1 MPTYSSSV
9 ERARPSLREGAMTM
23 QALDSNI
30 ILNVAGRVARQPIH
44 EGTATRPEALS
55 RLIARQRAAFLRN
68 GPPSL
73 AERRANLKKLRA
85 ALLARRE
92 DFQAALDADFG
103 HRSRHETA
111 LMEMLLV
118 TWGIDYLHRNLRRFM
133 RRERRHVALPMR
145 LARAYVEYQPLGV
158 IGIVAPWNYPFS
170 LALMPLAT
178 ALAAGNRAMIKPSEL
193 TPATS
198 DLLVSLIAETFSD
211 DEVAVVTGDAAVGAA
226 FAALPFDHLFFTG
239 STAVGRAV
247 MRAASEHL
255 VPVTLELG
263 GKSPVLVDRG
273 QPLDRVAAD
282 IAYGKLANAGQTCI
296 APDYVLLHEG
306 DVDGFVHA
314 WDKAVAALYPKG
326 PASEDYTSIVN
337 VRHYDRLRGLLD
349 DARAKGARVVETG
362 RSPEHAQR
370 RAHTLPPTLVHH
382 VHDDMRIMQ
391 EEIFGPLLPIVTYR
405 DLAEAI
411 AFVNARP
418 RPLALY
424 YFGTSA
430 TNRRQVLTR
439 TTSGGVTINGTLLHY
454 PQDDLPFGGVGASGF
469 GAYHG
474 IEGFRAF
481 SHQKAVFEVGRWN
494 GGALLRPPFG
504 RLTNVI
510 LSFMLGHTRT
520 TPGVAIEVRN
530 AAVIHAS
537 IERVWSLLSD
547 VERWPSWWR
556 ACQWVRLESPMSAA
570 SVVFRWKAHPVELR
584 SAVVKSDRPHCFAIT
599 ADGRGVHAER
609 TFTLHPTPDGSS
621 TVVVSHET
629 QVGPLPW
636 LGRAFLAPRLHAVN
650 QAMFDDLNRAAG
662 H

>member
-1 MPTYSSSV
+1 
-9 ERARPSLREGAMTM
+9 MTTHT
-23 QALDSNI
+23 LDAHA
-30 ILNVAGRVARQPIH
+30 ILNVAGRVVLQPTH
-44 EGTATRPEALS
+44 EATPTRPETLPG
-55 RLIARQRAAFLRN
+55 LLARQRAAFLRN
-68 GPPSL
+68 GPAPL
-73 AERRANLKKLRA
+73 ATRRANLKKLRA
-85 ALLARRE
+85 AVLARKADLE
-92 DFQAALDADFG
+92 AALDADFG
-103 HRSRHETA
+103 HRSRHETGIMEILA
-111 LMEMLLV
+111 L

-133 RRERRHVALPMR
+133 RRERRQVALPMR
-145 LARAYVEYQPLGV
+145 FARAYVEHQPLGV
-158 IGIVAPWNYPFS
+158 VGIVAPWNYPLS

-198 DLLVSLIAETFSD
+198 DALVALVAETFPE
-211 DEVAVVTGDAAVGAA
+211 DEVTVVTGDASIGAA
-226 FAALPFDHLFFTG
+226 FSALPFDHLFFTG

-296 APDYVLLHEG
+296 APDYVLLHEA
-306 DVDGFVHA
+306 DVEGFVEA
-314 WDKAVAALYPKG
+314 WDNAVAALYPEG

-337 VRHYDRLRGLLD
+337 ERHYQRLQGLLD
-349 DARAKGARVVETG
+349 DARAKGARLVETG
-362 RSPEHAQR
+362 RSPGNARR
-370 RAHTLPPTLVHH
+370 RAHTLPPTLVLD
-382 VHDDMRIMQ
+382 VHDGMRIMQ
-391 EEIFGPLLPIVTYR
+391 EEIFGPVLPIVAYR
-405 DLAEAI
+405 DLDDAI
-411 AFVNARP
+411 AVVNARP

-424 YFGTSA
+424 YFGSSA
-430 TNRRQVLTR
+430 ANRRHVLTR

-454 PQDDLPFGGVGASGF
+454 VQDDLPFGGIGPSGF

-474 IEGFRAF
+474 VEGFRAF
-481 SHQKAVFEVGRWN
+481 SHQKAVFEAGRWN

-504 RLTNVI
+504 GLTNAI
-510 LSFMLGHTRT
+510 LGFMLRHTAT
-520 TPGVAIEVRN
+520 ASGTPIEVRN
-530 AAVIHAS
+530 AAVIHAPV
-537 IERVWSLLSD
+537 ERVWDLLTD

-556 ACQWVRLESPMSAA
+556 ACRWVRLESPTGAEP
-570 SVVFRWKAHPVELR
+570 VVFRWKAHPVELR
-584 SAVVKSDRPHCFAIT
+584 SAVVKRDKPHGFAIT
-599 ADGRGVHAER
+599 ADGTAVHAER
-609 TFTLHPTPDGSS
+609 TFTLRPTHDGSG

-636 LGRAFLAPRLHAVN
+636 LGRAILAPRLHAVN